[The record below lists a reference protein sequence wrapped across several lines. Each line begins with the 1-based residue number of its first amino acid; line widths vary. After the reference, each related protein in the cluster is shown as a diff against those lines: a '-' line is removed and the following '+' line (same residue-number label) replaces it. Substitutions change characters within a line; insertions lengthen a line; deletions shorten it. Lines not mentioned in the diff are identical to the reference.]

1 MFLTGLEIL
10 QGVLTLTFVLSFII
24 VGARILAK
32 YKDSQKIEHISM
44 GLAWI
49 FLSSAWWGST
59 INFIFAL
66 FGPGL
71 HDTVFLFLSN
81 AFVPIAIITWL
92 FSIFHILHQEIEK
105 KVMIIVLAL
114 VIPYWIVLMV
124 LLFTYPVFVGS
135 ILTPVKSNPSLLPLS
150 FQIIVLLAG
159 FISGIYFASKSIQIN
174 DPKVQWRGRLL
185 LIAFMSLVIGSLIDA
200 ILVGMFYNELT
211 LILSR
216 AILISVA
223 IEYYLAFFTPQ
234 RLLDMLSKD

>member
-1 MFLTGLEIL
+1 MTLNGLEIF
-10 QGVLTLTFVLSFII
+10 QGIITLTFVLSFII

-32 YKDSQKIEHISM
+32 YRDSQKIEHVSM

-49 FLSSAWWGST
+49 FLSSAWWGSSF
-59 INFIFAL
+59 NFIFAL

-81 AFVPIAIITWL
+81 AFLPIAIITWL
-92 FSIFHILHQEIEK
+92 FSIFHILHPDIEK
-105 KVMIIVLAL
+105 KAMIIVLAL
-114 VIPYWIVLMV
+114 VIPYWIVLMG
-124 LLFTYPVFVGS
+124 LLFTFPILVGDVLS
-135 ILTPVKSNPSLLPLS
+135 PVKSNPTILPLS

-159 FISGIYFASKSIQIN
+159 FISGIYFASKSMQID

-185 LIAFMSLVIGSLIDA
+185 LIAFISLVIGSLIDA

-216 AILISVA
+216 AILISAA
-223 IEYYLAFFTPQ
+223 IEYYLAFFTPK
-234 RLLDMLSKD
+234 RLLDMLSKN